1 VSTKTRFFTIVLGA
15 TALAGLTYGVT
26 RRGFQR
32 RALQPLES
40 QTLTRS
46 AAQAPPNIDAAAPSA
61 SDWET
66 LSVHSTRGSNPDA
79 LDIAMSLDGIFDGV
93 SEDGRAL
100 TVRPNVRVPSPIGGD
115 DEDAPSADDLGLAWL
130 MQATQTEQSLTESDL
145 RPELEE
151 IALNEDSDSEET
163 DSDEADVQ
171 DEHEDFQRSR
181 T

>member
-1 VSTKTRFFTIVLGA
+1 MAGFFAHGE
-15 TALAGLTYGVT
+15 VT
-26 RRGFQR
+26 VN
-32 RALQPLES
+32 AP
-40 QTLTRS
+40 
-46 AAQAPPNIDAAAPSA
+46 AQSA

-100 TVRPNVRVPSPIGGD
+100 TVRPNVRIPSPIGGD

-145 RPELEE
+145 RPESED
-151 IALNEDSDSEET
+151 IALNEDPDSEET
-163 DSDEADVQ
+163 DIQDEDVQ
-171 DEHEDFQRSR
+171 DEHEDFQRTRS
-181 T
+181 